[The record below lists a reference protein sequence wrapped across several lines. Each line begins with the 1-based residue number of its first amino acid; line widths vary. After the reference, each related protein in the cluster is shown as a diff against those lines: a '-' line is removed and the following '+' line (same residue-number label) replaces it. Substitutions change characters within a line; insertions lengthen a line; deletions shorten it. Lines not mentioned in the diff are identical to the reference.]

1 MDDGVVFNAITETHD
16 EMSGDLPFDR
26 KRSLK
31 STNDIH
37 IKQQLREFKLRSKFV
52 YYTSNKPK
60 VTLHIF
66 V

>member
-1 MDDGVVFNAITETHD
+1 MDNGVVFNAITETQD
-16 EMSGDLPFDR
+16 EISDDLTFDR

-52 YYTSNKPK
+52 YHISNKLK
-60 VTLHIF
+60 VTPHIF